1 MLRDFQLRETPP
13 MTGSMHR
20 SSVETYRH
28 SLAVLDSMLRKGLAR
43 AVEAE
48 FPPANLLAAR
58 LAPDMHPLLRQV
70 QIACDL
76 AKSGG
81 ARLAGVEVPAHADD
95 ETTFEELFARID
107 RVRAFLDALDP
118 AAIEA
123 GVDRTIEIR
132 VRDQQFTFQG
142 IDFLNRWSLPNF
154 YFHLGMA
161 YALLRHNGVAL
172 GKRDF
177 LFP

>member
-1 MLRDFQLRETPP
+1 MLGTFRCKGAVMISQVYQ
-13 MTGSMHR
+13 
-20 SSVETYRH
+20 SSVTTYQH
-28 SLAVLDSMLRKGLAR
+28 GLAVLESILRKGQAH
-43 AVEAE
+43 AVEKGFAPE
-48 FPPANLLAAR
+48 SLLVAR
-58 LAPDMHPLLRQV
+58 LAPDMHPLVRQV

-81 ARLAGVEVPAHADD
+81 ARLAGVEIPSHADA
-95 ETTFEELFARID
+95 ESTFDELFARIHK
-107 RVRAFLDALDP
+107 VQQFLLTLDADKVEQG
-118 AAIEA
+118 AE
-123 GVDRTIEIR
+123 RTIEFE
-132 VRDQQFTFQG
+132 VRGRPMTFIG
-142 IDFLNRWSLPNF
+142 TDFLNRWSLPNF